1 MPEVPPGSVE
11 ARSARPARIL
21 VVDDEAGV
29 RDVLRDLL
37 AGEGYTVLEAPDGR
51 AGLALSQTEPVDLV
65 LSDVSMPGMSGWE
78 VAGAIHA
85 RFPHVPVGLITG
97 WGDRLD
103 ADELARHGVRF
114 VVAKPFEAVEV
125 LHRVGEALAAGD
137 AV

>member
-1 MPEVPPGSVE
+1 
-11 ARSARPARIL
+11 
-21 VVDDEAGV
+21 
-29 RDVLRDLL
+29 
-37 AGEGYTVLEAPDGR
+37 
-51 AGLALSQTEPVDLV
+51 
-65 LSDVSMPGMSGWE
+65 MPGMSGWE
-78 VAGAIHA
+78 VAEAFHA